1 MNSGPDDGAARA
13 RDLFERAVDRIDA
26 DAATRLRQAR
36 RQAQAPRAAAPAWRL
51 AVPLGVAAA
60 IAVAFGLLRGM
71 PAAPAPVPAERNMVA
86 TDPATP
92 DNIERLLATDDA
104 DLYAWLAEAPVATGA
119 PR

>member
-1 MNSGPDDGAARA
+1 MSSGPDDGAARA

-26 DAATRLRQAR
+26 D
-36 RQAQAPRAAAPAWRL
+36 
-51 AVPLGVAAA
+51 A